1 MSFEGL
7 KVITLISRDYH
18 VIWNIKFTLN
28 LIPTIYRVKSTLQI
42 IYQKKKKVP
51 YKYYIQNSTAWPE
64 SMRQRPRAFQGT
76 T

>member
-42 IYQKKKKVP
+42 IYQKKKK
-51 YKYYIQNSTAWPE
+51 STLQILHSKQY
-64 SMRQRPRAFQGT
+64 SMT
-76 T
+76 